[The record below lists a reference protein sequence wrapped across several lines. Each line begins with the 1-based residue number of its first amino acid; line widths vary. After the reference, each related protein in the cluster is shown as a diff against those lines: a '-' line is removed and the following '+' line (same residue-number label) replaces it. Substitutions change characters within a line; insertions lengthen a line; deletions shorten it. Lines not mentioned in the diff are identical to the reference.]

1 VQAGYSSIEL
11 ITVSLGEEVEQR
23 ACCYTIF
30 LIKKDMNIATEAGRA
45 SKLTKV
51 SSTTHLNGPAE
62 KVWELIGQFKSVADW
77 HPAAE

>member
-1 VQAGYSSIEL
+1 
-11 ITVSLGEEVEQR
+11 
-23 ACCYTIF
+23 
-30 LIKKDMNIATEAGRA
+30 MNIATEAGQA